1 MLDNISKSMAIKI
14 QHQNTEIKI
23 QKIQK
28 FNTVASTRVPVLN
41 NTAVLMSAGQ
51 IFLNLQ
57 WLTTAVQTRKN
68 VGQNAYFST

>member
-41 NTAVLMSAGQ
+41 NTAVLKYAQ
-51 IFLNLQ
+51 KTHF
-57 WLTTAVQTRKN
+57 
-68 VGQNAYFST
+68 F

>member
-1 MLDNISKSMAIKI
+1 MLENISKSMAIKI

-41 NTAVLMSAGQ
+41 NTAVLKYAQ
-51 IFLNLQ
+51 KTHFLNKTGDQ
-57 WLTTAVQTRKN
+57 H
-68 VGQNAYFST
+68 GCPC